1 MYLNKKVGCEL
12 KFRWF
17 ILMCVVMLTPVTA
30 FCDDALLKVY
40 GGSVKM
46 HNGDSTS
53 IRMESEVVRIDLH
66 EKTYTVDATFEFV
79 NYGKTMTAQVGFPK
93 SGYGYTPGFEGVMN
107 FNSFETWVDGD
118 KVDVKEMPGEM
129 TINRKKV
136 DAAQMAKIKTGDL
149 SGPLEETHWLVKIVT
164 FKGNAK
170 TLTRVKY
177 TGPYGGRHEDKGEYL
192 YGTGKSWK
200 GTIGKA
206 RFVVK
211 ASPTVTLLDV
221 AFTENG
227 YEQNI
232 RQFEFKRLGEYE
244 YEYTLK
250 DIEPKES
257 ENLKFLV
264 TSKWEAWEGPAYS
277 EKVIGRAQLQLLSL
291 WQLKILRNT
300 IYAYH
305 GMIFK
310 DRALD
315 KYFRKYDWYKPSSD
329 FKESDLNKTEKDNV
343 NAILNYEKE
352 LKEIIRKQ

>member
-1 MYLNKKVGCEL
+1 MQSNIL
-12 KFRWF
+12 FRCLRQFQWI
-17 ILMCVVMLTPVTA
+17 ILMCLIVLLSSPA
-30 FCDDALLKVY
+30 LCDDALLKVY
-40 GGSVKM
+40 GGGLKLYD
-46 HNGDSTS
+46 GDSTP
-53 IRMESEVVRIDLH
+53 IRMESEAVRIELH
-66 EKTYTVDATFEFV
+66 KKTYTVDATFEFF
-79 NYGKTMTAQVGFPK
+79 NYGKTMNAQVGFPK
-93 SGYGYTPGFEGVMN
+93 SGYGYMPGFRGVIN

-129 TINRKKV
+129 TISRKKV
-136 DAAQMAKIKTGDL
+136 DSAQMAQIRKGDL
-149 SGPLEETHWLVKIVT
+149 SGPLEETHWLVKNVT

-170 TLTRVKY
+170 TLTRVKF

-206 RFVVK
+206 RFIVK
-211 ASPTVTLLDV
+211 ASPRVTLLDV

-227 YEQNI
+227 NEQNI
-232 RQFEFKRLGEYE
+232 RKFEFRRLGEYE

-250 DIEPKES
+250 DIEPKEN

-264 TSKWEAWEGPAYS
+264 TSNWEAWDGPAYS
-277 EKVIGRAQLQLLSL
+277 EKIVERSQLELLSS

-310 DRALD
+310 DPALD
-315 KYFRKYDWYKPSSD
+315 KYFRKYDWYKPRPD
-329 FKESDLNKTEKDNV
+329 FKESGLNKIEKDNV
-343 NAILNYEKE
+343 TVILEYEKE
-352 LKEIIRKQ
+352 LKAALDRK